1 MDNYAVIESGSRQ
14 YLVKPQQ
21 VIRIEKIAGEAGS
34 KVVFDNLLSEDG
46 KNVTVEAEIQ
56 SQLKDKKITVF
67 KKKRRKGYKRK
78 QGHRQNLTELIIT
91 KINRGE

>member
-1 MDNYAVIESGSRQ
+1 M
-14 YLVKPQQ
+14 
-21 VIRIEKIAGEAGS
+21 
-34 KVVFDNLLSEDG
+34 SEGG
-46 KNVTVEAEIQ
+46 KDVTVEAEIQ

-91 KINRGE
+91 KISIGE

>member
-1 MDNYAVIESGSRQ
+1 MDNYAVIESGNRQ

-21 VIRIEKIAGEAGS
+21 VIRIEKIAGETGS

-46 KNVTVEAEIQ
+46 KDMTVEAEIQ

-91 KINRGE
+91 KISRGE

>member
-1 MDNYAVIESGSRQ
+1 MDNYAVIESGNRQ

-46 KNVTVEAEIQ
+46 KDVTVEAEIQ